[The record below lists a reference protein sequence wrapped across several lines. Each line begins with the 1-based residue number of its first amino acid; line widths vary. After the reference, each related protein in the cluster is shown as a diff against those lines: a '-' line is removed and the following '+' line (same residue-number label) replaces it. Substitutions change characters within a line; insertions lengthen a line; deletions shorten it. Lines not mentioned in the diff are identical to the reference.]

1 MALPQGVVMVLLSLW
16 GHPIGAA
23 LVGGVLLAQVVLMPR
38 LLRDPKAQA
47 PWYNGTGT
55 TLYVAGMM
63 VAAIVL
69 RT

>member
-1 MALPQGVVMVLLSLW
+1 
-16 GHPIGAA
+16 
-23 LVGGVLLAQVVLMPR
+23 MPR